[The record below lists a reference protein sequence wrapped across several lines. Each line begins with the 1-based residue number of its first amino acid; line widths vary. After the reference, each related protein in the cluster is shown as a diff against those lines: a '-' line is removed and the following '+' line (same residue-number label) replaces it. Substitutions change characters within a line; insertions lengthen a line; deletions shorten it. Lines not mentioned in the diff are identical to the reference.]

1 MTSTRP
7 GFSGVAKIVRF
18 NRGKYVAALV
28 AVAALAVAATYA
40 SSRFAALIAIATIV
54 FGVAVSLGVSHW
66 VYDRSALYDLRWS
79 NTINRSDRVVVVHA
93 GFDEV
98 SPLLRAR
105 LGADPHAVSF
115 YDRIELAEPSI
126 RRAQDQA
133 VAPGSSSATSG
144 QPLLRAGTFDWV
156 VAFMCLHEIRIQ
168 ATRRQLLIELKDGVA
183 EGGTLVVVEHLR
195 DIPNALAFS
204 AGVSHFLPKSVWSA
218 DFVAAGLQ
226 VVSEHKTTPFVTEFI
241 LRRAPNT

>member
-1 MTSTRP
+1 MTSTRA

-18 NRGKYVAALV
+18 NRGKYSAALV
-28 AVAALAVAATYA
+28 TVVVLVVAATDA
-40 SSRFAALIAIATIV
+40 SFRVAALIAIGAIV

-66 VYDRSALYDLRWS
+66 VYDRSALYDLMWS
-79 NTINRSDRVVVVHA
+79 NTINRGDRVAVVHA

-98 SPLLRAR
+98 SPILRAR

-115 YDRIELAEPSI
+115 YDRIEVAEPSI

-133 VAPGSSSATSG
+133 AAFGSSGATAG

-168 ATRRQLLIELKDGVA
+168 AARRELLTELKDCLA
-183 EGGTLVVVEHLR
+183 EGGKLVVVEHFR

-204 AGVSHFLPKSVWSA
+204 AGVTHFLPRYVWSA

-226 VVSEHKTTPFVTEFI
+226 VVSEGKTTPFVTEFV
-241 LRRAPNT
+241 LRRAPNA